1 MNGNN
6 RGNSY
11 GNRGGYGGRPGGN
24 GYAARGPA
32 PELDERTGRP
42 KESPT
47 QLALR
52 EQFER
57 HGKELGEHLSGTLTP
72 KMLVNIAINCIA
84 GNEQLQRCE
93 PLSIWR
99 CIVTFAEWGL
109 HPNPSTGLCYM
120 VPYGNK
126 AQPQLGY
133 RGMIELARR
142 SGLVTNV
149 EARVI
154 YQADRFKVAFGFNPV
169 LEHVPHIGPDRGKAV
184 GAYAQARLSISDV
197 PHVEVMSIDEIDE
210 IREAAPS
217 RNSPAWVK
225 TPDEMRRKTV
235 VRRLMKYLSLSPELA
250 EHLSKDA
257 DEAHDVV
264 DAEVVEPER
273 PPMPTAPAL
282 PASTGVRLETTPA
295 PAREPERVERVERRD
310 APPPPDREEP
320 PPPEEYGGPPDAY
333 EEPPAPPASGDVI
346 EGEIRAARKP
356 EDLAPLRAKIRDV
369 AKSDKARAARLV
381 AVIGDRE
388 QELRQ
393 GNLRL

>member
-11 GNRGGYGGRPGGN
+11 GNRGGYGGRPGN

-32 PELDERTGRP
+32 PEVDERTGKP
-42 KESPT
+42 KET
-47 QLALR
+47 GNQLALR
-52 EQFER
+52 EHFEK
-57 HGKELGEHLSGTLTP
+57 HGKELGTHLSGALTP
-72 KMLVNIAINCIA
+72 KMLLNISINCIA
-84 GNEQLQRCE
+84 GNYQLQQCD

-99 CIVTFAEWGL
+99 CVVTFAEWQL
-109 HPNPSTGLCYM
+109 HPNPATGLCYM
-120 VPYGNK
+120 VPYKGK

-169 LEHVPHIGPDRGKAV
+169 LEHVPHIGSGRGDPI
-184 GAYAQARLSISDV
+184 GAYAQARLSISDL
-197 PHVEVMSIDEIDE
+197 PHVEVMSIDEIE
-210 IREAAPS
+210 AIRLGSPS
-217 RNSPAWVK
+217 AESPAWVK

-235 VRRLMKYLSLSPELA
+235 VRRMMKYLSLSPELA

-257 DEAHDVV
+257 DEAHDIV

-273 PPMPTAPAL
+273 PPVPTAPAL
-282 PASTGVRLETTPA
+282 PATTGVRLETSPA

-310 APPPPDREEP
+310 APPPEREEP

-333 EEPPAPPASGDVI
+333 EEPPAAPPASGDVI
-346 EGEIRAARKP
+346 EGQIRAARDPK
-356 EDLAPLRAKIRDV
+356 DLAPLRAQIREV

-393 GNLRL
+393 GALKL